1 MLGSNNVPEDSVV
14 PTQSC
19 QLNLYHILTQQQN
32 QEELEQNTSKEDSGM
47 GFLQMIRH
55 KSSTRYVCDLKMQ
68 KLHEDIMDIE
78 KYISTELKIEVFIEQ
93 AVPEISSLS
102 SASIRYEENQTLEN
116 LG

>member
-1 MLGSNNVPEDSVV
+1 
-14 PTQSC
+14 
-19 QLNLYHILTQQQN
+19 
-32 QEELEQNTSKEDSGM
+32 M

-55 KSSTRYVCDLKMQ
+55 KSSTRYVCDLKMH

-102 SASIRYEENQTLEN
+102 SASNRYEEDQTLEN
-116 LG
+116 LKELIAKSASF